1 MSVYKIDHFCYGSR
15 KKKAVLFYV
24 PVSLE
29 NSSINLKV
37 IYLYTSLP
45 KKKTNE
51 IASISKYE
59 EQ

>member
-1 MSVYKIDHFCYGSR
+1 MVQE

-51 IASISKYE
+51 IASIPKYE